1 MSCVRWLSL
10 GFSLSSRM
18 WRPRYSGDMQHFTRS
33 LFALVLSLISV
44 LALSIPDFSMP
55 AHAAPTKIAVNSSES
70 VGTKIAA
77 TAEAC
82 LGKKM
87 WSGYGLS
94 TGYLGCAAAVS
105 NVLKKA
111 GFSAGHSAAVTQLR
125 NQLLAS
131 KCARE
136 FVIRGGPK
144 EELLDNKLNAIARP
158 GDIVLAFAKPPE
170 SNWNGGGNAHCGILS
185 APTEICTNDWNDGI
199 WKKLNI
205 HLMFD
210 YYPYLRII
218 RIEKLPVH

>member
-1 MSCVRWLSL
+1 MPARSMPPRLATSSADSSAPKTAGSAESL
-10 GFSLSSRM
+10 GSKTAGSADSFGSKTASSANRIG
-18 WRPRYSGDMQHFTRS
+18 SK
-33 LFALVLSLISV
+33 FAS
-44 LALSIPDFSMP
+44 
-55 AHAAPTKIAVNSSES
+55 
-70 VGTKIAA
+70 
-77 TAEAC
+77 TAEAS
-82 LGKKM
+82 LGNKM
-87 WSGYGLS
+87 WAGYGLS

-111 GFSAGHSAAVTQLR
+111 GFREGHSAAVTQLR

-136 FVIRGGPK
+136 FIVRSGPK
-144 EELLDNKLNAIARP
+144 DELLDSKLNAIARP

-210 YYPYLRII
+210 AYPYLRII
-218 RIEKLPVH
+218 RIEKLPRS

>member
-1 MSCVRWLSL
+1 MKNLNRLL
-10 GFSLSSRM
+10 L
-18 WRPRYSGDMQHFTRS
+18 
-33 LFALVLSLISV
+33 ALVLASTSFIV
-44 LALSIPDFSMP
+44 PALSVPSQIS
-55 AHAAPTKIAVNSSES
+55 ASQVSASSSEA
-70 VGTKIAA
+70 VGAKFASAA
-77 TAEAC
+77 ETS

-87 WSGYGLS
+87 WTGYGLS

-136 FVIRGGPK
+136 FVIRSGPK
-144 EELLDNKLNAIARP
+144 EELLDSKLNAIARP

-170 SNWNGGGNAHCGILS
+170 SNWNGGGNAHCGILG

-210 YYPYLRII
+210 AYPYLRII
-218 RIEKLPVH
+218 RIEKLPR

>member
-1 MSCVRWLSL
+1 MDVMQKHFHRLLFTPVFPPVLSSIFICVSTLSL
-10 GFSLSSRM
+10 
-18 WRPRYSGDMQHFTRS
+18 P
-33 LFALVLSLISV
+33 
-44 LALSIPDFSMP
+44 ALSIP
-55 AHAAPTKIAVNSSES
+55 AHSAASSAEP
-70 VGTKIAA
+70 VGSKLASS
-77 TAEAC
+77 AEAS

-125 NQLLAS
+125 NQVLAS

-136 FVIRGGPK
+136 FVIRSGPK
-144 EELLDNKLNAIARP
+144 EELLDSRLDAIARP

-185 APTEICTNDWNDGI
+185 ASTEICTNDWNDGI

-210 YYPYLRII
+210 AYPYLRII
-218 RIEKLPVH
+218 RI

>member
-1 MSCVRWLSL
+1 MQQ
-10 GFSLSSRM
+10 F
-18 WRPRYSGDMQHFTRS
+18 PRRF
-33 LFALVLSLISV
+33 FALALSLISFTV
-44 LALSIPDFSMP
+44 FAFSLP
-55 AHAAPTKIAVNSSES
+55 AFSTPAQTAVNSSEA
-70 VGTKIAA
+70 VGPKIAA
-77 TAEAC
+77 TAQAC

-87 WSGYGLS
+87 WLGYGLK

-111 GFSAGHSAAVTQLR
+111 GSSAGHSAAVTQLR

-136 FVIRGGPK
+136 FIIRRGPK
-144 EELLDNKLNAIARP
+144 EELLDSKLNSIARP

-170 SNWNGGGNAHCGILS
+170 SDWNGGGNAHCGILS
-185 APTEICTNDWNDGI
+185 AATEICTNDWNDGI

-218 RIEKLPVH
+218 RIDRLSSH

>member
-1 MSCVRWLSL
+1 MLSL
-10 GFSLSSRM
+10 FVRVGFSLSQRM
-18 WRPRYSGDMQHFTRS
+18 LRPHYSGVMQNQIRT
-33 LFALVLSLISV
+33 LFALLLSSIFFAVFAQSIS
-44 LALSIPDFSMP
+44 ALSMP
-55 AHAAPTKIAVNSSES
+55 AQIAASSSGS
-70 VGTKIAA
+70 VGSKI
-77 TAEAC
+77 TVVAESC

-111 GFSAGHSAAVTQLR
+111 GFTKGHSAAVTQLR

-144 EELLDNKLNAIARP
+144 EELLDSKLNAIARP

-170 SNWNGGGNAHCGILS
+170 TNWNGGGNAHCGILS

-210 YYPYLRII
+210 AYPYLRII
-218 RIEKLPVH
+218 RIEKSPPH

>member
-1 MSCVRWLSL
+1 MKQALRFLLAMAMLLTS
-10 GFSLSSRM
+10 FNE
-18 WRPRYSGDMQHFTRS
+18 RS
-33 LFALVLSLISV
+33 LAARSQV
-44 LALSIPDFSMP
+44 P
-55 AHAAPTKIAVNSSES
+55 AVPSQGIGAKMTS
-70 VGTKIAA
+70 

-87 WSGYGLS
+87 WTGYGLS

-105 NVLKKA
+105 NVTKKA
-111 GFSAGHSAAVTQLR
+111 GFAAGHSAAVSQLR

-131 KCARE
+131 KCCRE
-136 FVIRGGPK
+136 FVIRSGPK
-144 EELLDNKLNAIARP
+144 EDLSDSKLNAVAQP

-170 SNWNGGGNAHCGILS
+170 SNWNGGGSAHCGILS

-210 YYPYLRII
+210 AYPYLRII
-218 RIEKLPVH
+218 RIEKFPGSVN